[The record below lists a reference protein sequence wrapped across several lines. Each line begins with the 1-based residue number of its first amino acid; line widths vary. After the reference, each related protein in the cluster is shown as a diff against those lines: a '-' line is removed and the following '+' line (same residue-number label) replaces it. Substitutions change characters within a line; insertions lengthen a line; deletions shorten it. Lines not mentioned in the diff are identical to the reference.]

1 MTKTNYLKR
10 AVAVLALFVLLS
22 CVSFPVYASAEE
34 TTYKTGVSITKQ
46 GENGFY
52 YAWGTPDNCVLMEY
66 GYGYSESI
74 LWHGLE
80 LYSHIESGNSVHP
93 GTFWGVMIIWVAKE
107 GGTVTLTGKM
117 EKGSNSGDGV
127 NLGIYHYSGEN
138 KTAVFEK
145 FVDGQGERTFPID
158 TTLNLKKGDNIVFY
172 CDSGNAKDNSADSC
186 GFPCEIKYTQRDG
199 DIETGDLAKY
209 LNVGRAGDVG
219 GFKHIDK
226 PYGAEVT
233 DGTLT
238 KKETTTSSGCGA
250 NAMASGSFIAVVLA
264 AFAACVAL
272 NKRRKAK

>member
-22 CVSFPVYASAEE
+22 CMSFPVYASAEE

-66 GYGYSESI
+66 GYGYGGSV
-74 LWHGLE
+74 LWHGIE
-80 LYSHIESGNSVHP
+80 LYSHIEGGSSVHP
-93 GTFWGVMIIWVAKE
+93 GAFWGVMIIWVAKE

-117 EKGSNSGDGV
+117 EKGSTSGDGV
-127 NLGIYHYSGEN
+127 NLAIYHYSEGE

-145 FVDGQGERTFPID
+145 FVDGQGERTFTID
-158 TTLNLKKGDNIVFY
+158 TTLTLEKGDNIVFY
-172 CDSGNAKDNSADSC
+172 CDSGKAKENSSDSC

-209 LNVGRAGDVG
+209 LNVGRPGDVG

-250 NAMASGSFIAVVLA
+250 NAMASGSFMAVVLA